1 MPIRLDILEL
11 EKIKNNG
18 KIDRTFDWFRKEQ
31 NMQPA
36 YYLLK
41 LRANSLTSPKNWEV
55 GLKGRMTP
63 ASSIPLQ
70 SKDTALFQ
78 RDLNN
83 KEADIYYK
91 YQPLYLFEK
100 TSVITS
106 GIIFPLLC
114 EFPLF
119 LLPRSQQ
126 PLHSKL

>member
-1 MPIRLDILEL
+1 M
-11 EKIKNNG
+11 KS
-18 KIDRTFDWFRKEQ
+18 T
-31 NMQPA
+31 

-41 LRANSLTSPKNWEV
+41 LRASSLTFPKNWEV

-114 EFPLF
+114 KFPLF

>member
-1 MPIRLDILEL
+1 
-11 EKIKNNG
+11 
-18 KIDRTFDWFRKEQ
+18 
-31 NMQPA
+31 MQPA

-70 SKDTALFQ
+70 SKDTALFQRDLNPLVQQKVAEFFGSKDTALFQ